1 MTVLEKDILMS
12 FMQNELSAVKRSTIF
27 GISILDNFIIFVI
40 ILTKIQTGANR
51 IENIFTGHSVSVRIL
66 LTKI

>member
-1 MTVLEKDILMS
+1 MTVSEKDILMS